1 MTRPPFRRLRHLLL
15 SFTILFAAGV
25 LLGQTGIPVEDGG
38 EVITVARLG
47 GTMHPPGMPLLALLQ
62 RVSWI
67 LGERGPAVLAALCA
81 SVSLLLLFRRS
92 GAAGLAM
99 ALAVMAMPSF
109 RERVLAW
116 DAYGLMFLLFSA
128 ALASDGLPGM
138 PSGYLTGLSLAVH
151 PAGVLMP
158 AALSWRRR
166 SILAALCGLLLG
178 ASIYL
183 ALPVMSAAGCAVD
196 WGSPGVLSKFIAQVS
211 AAGYREVYGAS
222 MGNPGEAALL
232 WHLSVLRGMLW
243 PAFMLPVAAG
253 TVLLALSSRRKLLRL
268 GILLVLDAAFI
279 LLVNPMASGTSQTGW
294 LSLLVLCSLAAA
306 ACEALPQAASLAL
319 AAAVALPPFVSR
331 ADPLPDQTADVE
343 PFVSAAPLEAGLFIS
358 DNDLLYGC
366 WVEKYGRDL
375 RPDMVLLSTGN
386 FSPWF
391 ERLARRYNTDLDTSG
406 GLNDVGGPGTP
417 REVVVAR
424 LIEMTIRNNPQREFF
439 SDR

>member
-1 MTRPPFRRLRHLLL
+1 MTRFTLGRSATLVL
-15 SFTILFAAGV
+15 FTTILFSAGM

-47 GTMHPPGMPLLALLQ
+47 GTMHPPGMPLLALLL
-62 RVSWI
+62 RVSWF
-67 LGERGPAVLAALCA
+67 LGEQGPIVLAALCA
-81 SVSLLLLFRRS
+81 SLSLTLLFRRS
-92 GAAGLAM
+92 GITGLAM

-116 DAYGLMFLLFSA
+116 DAYGILFLLFTV
-128 ALASDGLPGM
+128 ALASEGLSGL

-158 AALSWRRR
+158 AALSWRCR
-166 SILAALCGLLLG
+166 SILATLCGLVLG
-178 ASIYL
+178 GSLYL

-196 WGSPGVLSKFIAQVS
+196 WGSPGALSKFIAQVS

-222 MGNPGEAALL
+222 MGNLDPTALL
-232 WHLSVLRGMLW
+232 RHLSALRGILW

-253 TVLLALSSRRKLLRL
+253 AVLLALSSRRKLLRL
-268 GILLVLDAAFI
+268 GLLLLLDAVFT

-294 LSLLVLCSLAAA
+294 LSLLVLCALAAA
-306 ACEALPQAASLAL
+306 ACETLPRAASLAL
-319 AAAVALPPFVSR
+319 AAAVALPPLISPG
-331 ADPLPDQTADVE
+331 DPLPDQTGEVE
-343 PFVSAAPLEAGLFIS
+343 AFVSSTPLEAGLFIS
-358 DNDLLYGC
+358 DNDMLYGC
-366 WVEKYGRDL
+366 WMEKYGRDL
-375 RPDMVLLSTGN
+375 RPDAVLLSTGN

-391 ERLARRYNTDLDTSG
+391 ERLARRYNPDLDTSG
-406 GLNDVGGPGTP
+406 GLNEAGGPGTP

-424 LIEMTIRNNPQREFF
+424 LVEMTIRNNPQREFF